1 MQFLSNFWIL
11 WRELPHTTMISND
24 TIVYVAWS
32 LRQKRGLR
40 DDPKN
45 PKIFYFDNFVKIVR
59 KFRSIFVV
67 FNESNEEQNNSRFQK
82 KGHFFQ
88 KRHQKV
94 NKSYFSL
101 ISTVL
106 IDFRNF
112 SEHLGGYENSHRQ
125 KTQKLSF

>member
-32 LRQKRGLR
+32 LPQKRGLR

-45 PKIFYFDNFVKIVR
+45 PKIFYFDNFVEIVR

-67 FNESNEEQNNSRFQK
+67 FNESKEEQNNSRFQK
-82 KGHFFQ
+82 KGHFFSE
-88 KRHQKV
+88 KAS
-94 NKSYFSL
+94 KS
-101 ISTVL
+101 
-106 IDFRNF
+106 
-112 SEHLGGYENSHRQ
+112 Q
-125 KTQKLSF
+125 QKLFFSNFNRANRSP